1 MTAQATTTVET
12 VETVTTTETVKPRA
26 KYLVQREGRKR
37 FTFGP
42 AWINAVL
49 GGVVNDKAKL
59 VAHAVKLKVGAEND
73 LKDLTIA
80 DLLPKVQE
88 AIYAEPPAETEATA

>member
-1 MTAQATTTVET
+1 MTAQTTATVET
-12 VETVTTTETVKPRA
+12 VATPAVKPRA

-59 VAHAVKLKVGAEND
+59 VAHGVKLKAGAEND
-73 LKDLTIA
+73 LSGLTMEE
-80 DLLPKVQE
+80 LLTKVQD
-88 AIYAEPPAETEATA
+88 AIYAEPAAETEATA

>member
-12 VETVTTTETVKPRA
+12 VATTPVVKPRA

-42 AWINAVL
+42 AWLNAVL
-49 GGVVNDKAKL
+49 GGVVNDQAKL

-80 DLLPKVQE
+80 ELLPKVQD
-88 AIYAEPPAETEATA
+88 AVFAEPAAETEATA

>member
-12 VETVTTTETVKPRA
+12 VATTPAVKPRA

-42 AWINAVL
+42 AWLNAVL
-49 GGVVNDKAKL
+49 GGVVNDHAKL

-88 AIYAEPPAETEATA
+88 AIYAEPAAETEATA